1 MINKNEIE
9 EIICQYKEE
18 VIIQLNNIVIDDF
31 DSHDDIEKKENEI
44 NSFKGKLLACDKLL
58 DKIFIKM
65 NKNIEEHARL
75 HNQ

>member
-18 VIIQLNNIVIDDF
+18 VIIQLEDGTVPMTDTF
-31 DSHDDIEKKENEI
+31 KS
-44 NSFKGKLLACDKLL
+44 SLKGKSIACDKIL
-58 DKIFIKM
+58 DRLFIKM